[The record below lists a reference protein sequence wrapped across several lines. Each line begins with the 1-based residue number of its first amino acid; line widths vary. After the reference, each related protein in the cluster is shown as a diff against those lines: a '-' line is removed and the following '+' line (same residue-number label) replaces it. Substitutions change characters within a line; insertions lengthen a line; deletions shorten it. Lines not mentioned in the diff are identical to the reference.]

1 MIILQALEK
10 LGRDVDYFALDVDYS
25 ELQRGLEEIAEAGFN
40 HVRCHGLLGTFDDAH
55 AWLQLPENAKRPRC
69 VAMFG
74 STLGASTRTEAA
86 EFLSGFNKTLH
97 STANTAETEPSILLG
112 LDGCKSGERVY
123 RAYVDPEGFH
133 ARFALNALDH
143 ANRILGYEAF
153 RRDEWTVQGEWD
165 EQEGCMYKYLVPLK
179 PVLFEDIN
187 IKALQRLRIT
197 ASRKYDAEDRVN
209 LWKAAGLAP
218 AAQWDGDNGLYGEN
232 VLPANCFPCF
242 LAGEIRSFRSQI
254 VDYRNFDTQSFTI
267 RCLNSLG
274 LECYQLLF

>member
-40 HVRCHGLLGTFDDAH
+40 HVRYHGLLGTFDDAH

-86 EFLSGFNKTLH
+86 EFLTGFNKTLH

-112 LDGCKSGERVY
+112 LDGCKSGERVH
-123 RAYVDPEGFH
+123 RAYVDPEGLH

-179 PVLFEDIN
+179 PVLFEDIK

-197 ASRKYDAEDRVN
+197 ASRKYDAEDRVD

-218 AAQWDGDNGLYGEN
+218 VAQWDGDNWLYGEN
-232 VLPANCFPCF
+232 VLPRNLLSF
-242 LAGEIRSFRSQI
+242 LVSWLVKSVSFAHR
-254 VDYRNFDTQSFTI
+254 
-267 RCLNSLG
+267 
-274 LECYQLLF
+274 